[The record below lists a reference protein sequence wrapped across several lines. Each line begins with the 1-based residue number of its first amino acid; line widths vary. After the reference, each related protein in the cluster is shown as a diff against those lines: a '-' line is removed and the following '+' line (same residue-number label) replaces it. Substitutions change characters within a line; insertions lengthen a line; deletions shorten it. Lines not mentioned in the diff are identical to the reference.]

1 MKHTIFYIDNA
12 TGKTNKKETIE
23 VNENNFFE
31 YMKKI
36 DPDHEIEEQD
46 FYTEFIDEG
55 LDYKKIKDAN
65 LRHYMKQNL
74 ENYGLI

>member
-12 TGKTNKKETIE
+12 TGKTYNKETIE

-31 YMKKI
+31 YMEKI
-36 DPDHEIEEQD
+36 DPYHEIDEQD
-46 FYTEFIDEG
+46 FYIEFIDEG
-55 LDYKKIKDAN
+55 LDYKKIEDPE
-65 LRHYMKQNL
+65 LRHYMKLNL